1 MFGLSAE
8 ATPYEGRPRSQG
20 ESYRIDRLFDVAVR
34 HRLRLHSFAAG
45 GRSLTSR
52 QPVNLVVHCNVQ
64 QVNIPAHRMDEMI
77 SPDAEP
83 VSIASSHDHLQ
94 IVVGHL

>member
-8 ATPYEGRPRSQG
+8 TTRYKGCSRSQG

-45 GRSLTSR
+45 RRSLTGR
-52 QPVNLVVHCNVQ
+52 QAINLVVHRDVQ
-64 QVNIPAHRMDEMI
+64 QVNIPAHRMNEMI

-83 VSIASSHDHLQ
+83 VSIASGHDHVQ